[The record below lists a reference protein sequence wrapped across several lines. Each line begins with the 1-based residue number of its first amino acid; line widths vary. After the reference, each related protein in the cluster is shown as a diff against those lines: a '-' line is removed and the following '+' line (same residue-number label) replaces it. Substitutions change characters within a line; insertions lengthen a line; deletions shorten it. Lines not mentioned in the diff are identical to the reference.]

1 MRAGRL
7 DTPLVIKRPRRTA
20 DGDGGRK
27 TSLEVLRETW
37 GDVEELSG
45 SELVRYRQVSSEVT
59 TRILVREQDGIDAS
73 CVVFAGE
80 DEYQVDAVV
89 RDHRERR
96 LEILAVRTE
105 TKRGRS

>member
-7 DTPLVIKRPRRTA
+7 DTPLVIKRPKRTG
-20 DGDGGRK
+20 DGEGGRK
-27 TSLEVLRETW
+27 VKPEVLRETW

-59 TRILVREQDGIDAS
+59 TRITVREQDGLDAS

-80 DEYQVDAVV
+80 DEYRVDAVV
-89 RDHRERR
+89 RNHRERQM
-96 LEILAVRTE
+96 EILAVRVE
-105 TKRGRS
+105 TKRGR